1 MSNKSETKE
10 KREKKVKLNVD
21 GKDIELNSFV
31 EKIFKSTIL
40 GLIKP
45 LKGVKNPK
53 KVSIKID

>member
-10 KREKKVKLNVD
+10 KREKKVRLNVD

>member
-1 MSNKSETKE
+1 MSSKSGIKETTG
-10 KREKKVKLNVD
+10 KKVKLNVD

-31 EKIFKSTIL
+31 DKIFKSTIL

-53 KVSIKID
+53 KVTIKIN